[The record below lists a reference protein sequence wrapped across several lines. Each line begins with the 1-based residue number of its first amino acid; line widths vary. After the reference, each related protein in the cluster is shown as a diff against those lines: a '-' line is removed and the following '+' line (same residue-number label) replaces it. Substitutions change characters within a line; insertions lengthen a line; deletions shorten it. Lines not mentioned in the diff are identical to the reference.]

1 MNKDAI
7 TPEVGD
13 NVIKFAKSVLICK
26 SCYVQ
31 VEIAEL
37 CENKVPRYKCPH
49 CGKERRIGGKSPTAV
64 WMEYEQVF
72 EYRRIKVL
80 NQ

>member
-1 MNKDAI
+1 MNKE
-7 TPEVGD
+7 PEVGD
-13 NVIKFAKSVLICK
+13 NIIKFAKSTLVCK

-31 VEIAEL
+31 IEISEI
-37 CENKVPRYKCPH
+37 CNNSVPRYKCPS
-49 CGKERRIGGKSPTAV
+49 CGLERRFGKRPTMI
-64 WMEYEQVF
+64 WMEYEQAF